1 MLEKTLIEF
10 GLTEKEA
17 HVYTTLLE
25 LEIATVNQIARSTGI
40 NRSSTYVIIESL
52 KRQGLVSMSDDK
64 KVQQFIATTPD
75 VFLRLIEESSLQQEK
90 LREKIHKVV
99 PELKALYRGTK
110 EKPRVRVYEGKQ
122 GLINA
127 FEDTLLTKEKKI
139 RVSSSVGNLFKVLS
153 EYLPKYVQT
162 RRKMG
167 IKMYGIHPKD
177 KIAIKL
183 GKLSPINF
191 DTATLIPKNKYRFPA
206 ELAIYDDKIAYMSSQ
221 EKGLAIVI
229 ESKEMAD
236 VMKSVFDLAFEEA
249 KRLATNK

>member
-17 HVYTTLLE
+17 QVYTALLE
-25 LEIATVNQIARSTGI
+25 LEIASVNEIAKSTGI

-52 KRQGLVSMSDDK
+52 KRQGLVSVSDDK
-64 KVQQFIATTPD
+64 KIQQFIATTPD
-75 VFLRLIEESSLQQEK
+75 VFLRLIDESSLEQEK
-90 LREKIHKVV
+90 LREKMHKVV

-127 FEDTLLTKEKKI
+127 FEDTLQTKEKKI
-139 RVSSSVGNLFKVLS
+139 RVSSSGTTLFKVLPN
-153 EYLPKYVQT
+153 YLPMYIKL
-162 RRKMG
+162 RREKG
-167 IKMYGIHPKD
+167 IKMYSIHPDD
-177 KIAIKL
+177 KAGRILVNI
-183 GKLSPINF
+183 PPTNF
-191 DTATLIPKNKYRFPA
+191 DSPLLIPKRNYPFPA
-206 ELAIYDDKIAYMSSQ
+206 DLAIYDDKIAYMSL
-221 EKGLAIVI
+221 EGKGIAIVI